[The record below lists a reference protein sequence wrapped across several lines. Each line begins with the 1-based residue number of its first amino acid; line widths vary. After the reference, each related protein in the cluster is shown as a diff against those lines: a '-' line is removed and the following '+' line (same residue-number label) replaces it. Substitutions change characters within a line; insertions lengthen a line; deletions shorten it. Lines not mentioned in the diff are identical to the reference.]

1 MASLLVIGYGNPMR
15 SDDAV
20 GWHAARE
27 LASRLDDEETEIV
40 ALQQLTPETAEPV
53 SEADLVV
60 FIDSSTEGEPG
71 TITEM
76 TLEPASPPA
85 GDFTQPLEPASLLAC
100 AQELYG
106 RSPDALALSVTG
118 AYFETG
124 RELSPPVAASMSTL
138 VSEVCAI
145 ARELKAS
152 RTGHHHHHHPRG

>member
-1 MASLLVIGYGNPMR
+1 MASLLVIGYGNPTR

-27 LASRLDDEETEIV
+27 LAARLDDDETEIV

-60 FIDSSTEGEPG
+60 FIDASTEGDPG
-71 TITEM
+71 TVTEM
-76 TLEPASPPA
+76 TLEPASPPG

-106 RSPDALALSVTG
+106 RTPEALQLSVTG

-124 RELSPPVAASMSTL
+124 RELSPPVAASLSTV
-138 VSEVCAI
+138 VSEVSAI
-145 ARELKAS
+145 ARTMKGG
-152 RTGHHHHHHPRG
+152 RTGHHHRHSHN

>member
-60 FIDSSTEGEPG
+60 FIDASTEGDPG

-76 TLEPASPPA
+76 TLEPAPPPS
-85 GDFTQPLEPASLLAC
+85 GDFAQALEPASLLAC

-106 RSPDALALSVTG
+106 RTPDALQLSVTG
-118 AYFETG
+118 AYFGDG
-124 RELSPPVAASMSTL
+124 RELSPPVAASLSTL
-138 VSEVCAI
+138 VSEVSAI
-145 ARELKAS
+145 ARELKGS
-152 RTGHHHHHHPRG
+152 RSAHHHRHSHN